1 MKPGA
6 AESRSGCKCCLQ
18 QGSCFP
24 RINPTGT
31 SQHNVLRRGTMS
43 AEEPAHPRGHQTPAR
58 PGNR

>member
-6 AESRSGCKCCLQ
+6 AESCSGCKCCLQ
-18 QGSCFP
+18 QGSCFR

-31 SQHNVLRRGTMS
+31 SQCNVLQRGTMS
-43 AEEPAHPRGHQTPAR
+43 AEEPAHPCGHQTPAR